1 MYEVKRRERRVI
13 NWIRKWIYEFM
24 HMEWREFD
32 GWEDKLSRVKR
43 RCFPSSPLRHK
54 SRDPPRRPSCSRR
67 SARASPADWTCTA
80 PPPAGTEEGEWSMV
94 WAGSWRTSA
103 GVYLIFRPERLEQ
116 WSSPQ
121 VVRSTRYQLV
131 LCDWGTWVTGR
142 LDFLSLCIIWPGYE
156 ENGRISHFKSNLNL
170 KHPRKPQ
177 HASLQ
182 TTWELSLC
190 LLVRCLWV
198 MKDKVRFCFCKR
210 NSARSQNTSP
220 PGPNHFR
227 AGSVMFLRTAE
238 CDYFV
243 HSCHSSSHHRGAIE
257 PELNH

>member
-121 VVRSTRYQLV
+121 ETSDGRSLT
-131 LCDWGTWVTGR
+131 TAGR
-142 LDFLSLCIIWPGYE
+142 AGWWF
-156 ENGRISHFKSNLNL
+156 
-170 KHPRKPQ
+170 
-177 HASLQ
+177 
-182 TTWELSLC
+182 
-190 LLVRCLWV
+190 V
-198 MKDKVRFCFCKR
+198 
-210 NSARSQNTSP
+210 P
-220 PGPNHFR
+220 PGISWSCVIEVHELLEDWISS
-227 AGSVMFLRTAE
+227 ACVLSDQDMKRTAE
-238 CDYFV
+238 
-243 HSCHSSSHHRGAIE
+243 SLI
-257 PELNH
+257 LNLI